1 MDWSTAGRPRATC
14 AQLVRA
20 NPRLLH
26 AAGLPT
32 RARALRTIG
41 ADHAGALRF
50 YETVFLQ
57 QQKIINRLKTEKER
71 CKCCSL
77 D

>member
-1 MDWSTAGRPRATC
+1 MRNWLERIRDYFTRRAYQR
-14 AQLVRA
+14 AREHFEPLVQT
-20 NPRLLH
+20 
-26 AAGLPT
+26 T
-32 RARALRTIG
+32 RARCEL
-41 ADHAGALRF
+41 

-57 QQKIINRLKTEKER
+57 QQKIINRLKTERER

>member
-1 MDWSTAGRPRATC
+1 VRSWLERIRDYFTRPAYQRAC
-14 AQLVRA
+14 EHFEPLVQT
-20 NPRLLH
+20 
-26 AAGLPT
+26 T
-32 RARALRTIG
+32 RARCDL
-41 ADHAGALRF
+41 